1 MREVRALLE
10 QAIRAAVTRLAE
22 AARVPAPAEIP
33 WTVPPQAA
41 LGDFSTPLAL
51 SFAPA
56 LGQRPRE
63 VAEAILGALT
73 LDPNL
78 IARAEVAGAGYLNF
92 FVAPAYWRQV
102 VRVARE
108 QGPAFG
114 RSSMGGGRPVQVE
127 FVSANPTGPLHV
139 AHGRGAAVGDAV
151 ARLLEATGWQV
162 EREYYINDAGTQMAL
177 LGTSIWVRYQELHGR
192 TVPFP
197 PDGYQGAY
205 VRHLAEALMAKEGK
219 RLLALPE
226 GEAAMFCA
234 AFGRDE
240 VLGWIQRDLAAF
252 GVTFDRWVSERG
264 LLDRGEVKATLDF
277 LRTRGHLYEQ
287 EGALWFRSSAF
298 GDDKDRVLVK
308 SSGELT
314 YAASDIAY
322 HWDKLRRG
330 YSRLIDVWG
339 ADHHGYVSRMK
350 AAVAALGYDPG
361 SLTVL
366 LVQIVRLLRG
376 GQEVRMSKRTGDFI
390 SLQEVLEEVGPDA
403 CRYIFLTRRSDSHL
417 DFDLEVAKAQSMENP
432 VYYVQYAHAR
442 CASILREAEK
452 AGVSLPAPE
461 APLDHLALPEE
472 IALLKQCALFPEVV
486 EAAAHALEPHRL
498 PAYLQ
503 TLAAEFHGYYTR
515 HRVLSEDRA
524 LSAARLSL
532 VAALKQVLANALTLL
547 GVTAPD
553 RM

>member
-1 MREVRALLE
+1 VREVRQHLRE
-10 QAIRAAVTRLAE
+10 AIRAAVARLGD
-22 AARVPAPAEIP
+22 AAPLPGLVEVPWA
-33 WTVPPQAA
+33 VPPQPA
-41 LGDFSTPLAL
+41 LGDLSTPLAL
-51 SFAPA
+51 SLAPA
-56 LGQRPRE
+56 FGRRPRE

-73 LDPNL
+73 VDPLL

-92 FVAPAYWRQV
+92 FVAPSYWRRV

-108 QGPAFG
+108 QAAAFG
-114 RSSMGGGRPVQVE
+114 RSSTGEGRPIQVE

-151 ARLLEATGWQV
+151 ARFLEATGWRV
-162 EREYYINDAGTQMAL
+162 EREYYINDAGAQVAL
-177 LGTSIWVRYQELHGR
+177 LGASIWARYQALGGR
-192 TVPFP
+192 PVAFP

-205 VRHLAEALMAKEGK
+205 VRQLAEALLAKEGK

-226 GEAAMFCA
+226 AEGVSLCA

-252 GVTFDRWVSERG
+252 GVTFDRWFSERS
-264 LLDRGEVKATLDF
+264 LLDHGQVRATLDF
-277 LRTRGHLYEQ
+277 LRERGHLYE
-287 EGALWFRSSAF
+287 EDGALWFRSSAF

-330 YSRLIDVWG
+330 HTRLIDVWG
-339 ADHHGYVSRMK
+339 ADHHGYIPRMK
-350 AAVAALGYDPG
+350 AAVAALGYDPDC
-361 SLTVL
+361 LTVL

-452 AGVSLPAPE
+452 AGIPLPRPE
-461 APLDHLALPEE
+461 APVDRLALPEE
-472 IALLKQCALFPEVV
+472 LILLKQCALFPEVV
-486 EAAAHALEPHRL
+486 EAAAGALEPHRL

-503 TLAAEFHGYYTR
+503 ALATEFHGYYTR
-515 HRVLSEDRA
+515 HRVLSEDRE

-532 VAALKQVLANALTLL
+532 VATLKQVLTNALTLL

>member
-1 MREVRALLE
+1 VREVRAHLE
-10 QAIRAAVTRLAE
+10 QAVRAAVARLAE
-22 AARVPAPAEIP
+22 AAGVSPPADVP
-33 WTVPPQAA
+33 WSVPQQGAF
-41 LGDFSTPLAL
+41 GDLSTSVAL
-51 SFAPA
+51 SFAK
-56 LGQRPRE
+56 LLRRKPRE
-63 VAEAILGALT
+63 AAEAILGALT
-73 LDPNL
+73 LDSSL
-78 IARAEVAGAGYLNF
+78 VARAEAAGAGYVNF
-92 FVAPAYWRQV
+92 FVAPAYWRRI
-102 VRVARE
+102 VRVARQ
-108 QGPAFG
+108 QGPTFG
-114 RSSMGGGRPVQVE
+114 RSGAGAGRAVQVE

-151 ARLLEATGWQV
+151 ARLFEATGWRV

-177 LGTSIWVRYQELHGR
+177 LGASIWARYQEQGGR
-192 TVPFP
+192 AVPFP
-197 PDGYQGAY
+197 GDGYQGAY
-205 VRHLAEALMAKEGK
+205 IRELAEALRAKEGT
-219 RLLALPE
+219 RLLGLPE
-226 GEAAMFCA
+226 GEAASFCT

-240 VLGWIQRDLAAF
+240 ILGWIRRDLETF
-252 GVTFDRWVSERG
+252 GVTFDRWFSERG
-264 LLDRGEVKATLDF
+264 LLERGEVKTALDF
-277 LRTRGHLYEQ
+277 LRERGHLYEQ

-308 SSGELT
+308 SSGEVT

-330 YSRLIDVWG
+330 YRRLIDVWG

-350 AAVAALGYDPG
+350 AAVAALGYDPA

-366 LVQIVRLLRG
+366 LVQIVRLLRA

-390 SLQEVLEEVGPDA
+390 SLQELLEEVGPDA

-452 AGVSLPAPE
+452 AGVPLPGLETPVD
-461 APLDHLALPEE
+461 LLALPEE
-472 IALLKQCALFPEVV
+472 IALLKQCALFPDVV
-486 EAAAHALEPHRL
+486 EAAAAALEPHRL

-503 TLAAEFHGYYTR
+503 ALATEFHGYYTR
-515 HRVLSEDRA
+515 HRVLSDDRA

-532 VAALKQVLANALTLL
+532 VAALKQVVTNALALL

>member
-1 MREVRALLE
+1 
-10 QAIRAAVTRLAE
+10 
-22 AARVPAPAEIP
+22 
-33 WTVPPQAA
+33 
-41 LGDFSTPLAL
+41 
-51 SFAPA
+51 
-56 LGQRPRE
+56 
-63 VAEAILGALT
+63 
-73 LDPNL
+73 
-78 IARAEVAGAGYLNF
+78 
-92 FVAPAYWRQV
+92 
-102 VRVARE
+102 
-108 QGPAFG
+108 
-114 RSSMGGGRPVQVE
+114 
-127 FVSANPTGPLHV
+127 
-139 AHGRGAAVGDAV
+139 
-151 ARLLEATGWQV
+151 
-162 EREYYINDAGTQMAL
+162 
-177 LGTSIWVRYQELHGR
+177 
-192 TVPFP
+192 VPFP
-197 PDGYQGAY
+197 PDGDQGAY
-205 VRHLAEALMAKEGK
+205 VRDLAEALLAKEGK

-234 AFGRDE
+234 TFGRDE
-240 VLGWIQRDLAAF
+240 VLEWIQRDLAAF

-277 LRTRGHLYEQ
+277 LRGRGHLYEQ

-361 SLTVL
+361 CLTVL

-461 APLDHLALPEE
+461 APLDRLALPEE

-486 EAAAHALEPHRL
+486 EAAAAALEPHRL

-547 GVTAPD
+547 GVSAPD

>member
-1 MREVRALLE
+1 M
-10 QAIRAAVTRLAE
+10 RAAVARLAK
-22 AARVPAPAEIP
+22 AARVPSPPQVP
-33 WTVPPQAA
+33 WAVPPQPS
-41 LGDFSTPLAL
+41 LGDLSSPLAL

-56 LGQRPRE
+56 LGRRPRD
-63 VAEAILGALT
+63 VAEEILRALT
-73 LDPNL
+73 LDPGL
-78 IARAEVAGAGYLNF
+78 IARAEVAGTGYLNF
-92 FVAPAYWRQV
+92 FVAPAYWRRV

-108 QGPAFG
+108 QGAAFG
-114 RSSMGGGRPVQVE
+114 RSQTGGGRTVQVE

-151 ARLLEATGWQV
+151 ARLLEATGWHV
-162 EREYYINDAGTQMAL
+162 EREYYINDAGAQVAL
-177 LGTSIWVRYQELHGR
+177 LGASVWARYQELCGR
-192 TVPFP
+192 AAAFP

-205 VRHLAEALMAKEGK
+205 VRHLAEAFLAKEGK

-226 GEAAMFCA
+226 GEAASLCA
-234 AFGRDE
+234 AFGREE

-252 GVTFDRWVSERG
+252 GVTFDRWFSERS
-264 LLDRGEVKATLDF
+264 LLERGEVGATLDF
-277 LRTRGHLYEQ
+277 LRGRGHLDER

-330 YSRLIDVWG
+330 FNRLINVWG
-339 ADHHGYVSRMK
+339 ADHHGYISRMK

-403 CRYIFLTRRSDSHL
+403 CRYIFLTRRADSHL

-452 AGVSLPAPE
+452 AGVPLPVPE
-461 APLDHLALPEE
+461 APVDRLALPEE
-472 IALLKQCALFPEVV
+472 VALLKQLALFPEVA
-486 EAAAHALEPHRL
+486 EAAAAALEPHRL
-498 PAYLQ
+498 PVYLQ
-503 TLAAEFHGYYTR
+503 GLATEFHAYYTR
-515 HRVLSEDRA
+515 HRVLSEDRE
-524 LSAARLSL
+524 LSAVRLNL
-532 VAALKQVLANALTLL
+532 VAALKQVVANALALL
-547 GVTAPD
+547 GVGAPD